1 MSCDFSREPSVG
13 LPSRSLGEFKSEGSR
28 CWRIPQSGLQ
38 SRRESQADNTQTRA
52 DGSWDRQGGTN
63 SSWCHLSRCPLTA
76 PSAVTTSAWARPLGG
91 DEPGPPPHSPAA
103 PGHGGCIVAE
113 APPRHPPR
121 SMPAAPAPHSFRE
134 TRFLFRPC
142 VPCSSDLGVCKT
154 AGWPEK
160 NTSWI
165 PIPLLAKRAR
175 PSPLVAPNA
184 RLLCL
189 EEKG

>member
-91 DEPGPPPHSPAA
+91 DEPGPPPLS
-103 PGHGGCIVAE
+103 CCS
-113 APPRHPPR
+113 R
-121 SMPAAPAPHSFRE
+121 SRGLHRGRSSASSSSQKHAR
-134 TRFLFRPC
+134 C
-142 VPCSSDLGVCKT
+142 PCSAFLPRNTFSLSALCSLLLRLGCLQ
-154 AGWPEK
+154 
-160 NTSWI
+160 NSWM
-165 PIPLLAKRAR
+165 A
-175 PSPLVAPNA
+175 
-184 RLLCL
+184 
-189 EEKG
+189 

>member
-76 PSAVTTSAWARPLGG
+76 PSAVTTSAWAWPLGG
-91 DEPGPPPHSPAA
+91 DEPGPPALLLLQVTGAA
-103 PGHGGCIVAE
+103 SRPKLRLVILPE
-113 APPRHPPR
+113 ACSLPLLRIPSEKHVFSFGPVF
-121 SMPAAPAPHSFRE
+121 PAPQTWVSAKQLHGLKKIPVGSPSRCWLSE
-134 TRFLFRPC
+134 LGQ
-142 VPCSSDLGVCKT
+142 VPSSL
-154 AGWPEK
+154 
-160 NTSWI
+160 
-165 PIPLLAKRAR
+165 
-175 PSPLVAPNA
+175 
-184 RLLCL
+184 
-189 EEKG
+189 